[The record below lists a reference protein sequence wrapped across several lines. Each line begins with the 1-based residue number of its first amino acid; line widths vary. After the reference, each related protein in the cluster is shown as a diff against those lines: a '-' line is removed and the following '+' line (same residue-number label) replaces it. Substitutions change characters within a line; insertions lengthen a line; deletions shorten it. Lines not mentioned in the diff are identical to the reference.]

1 MSTKDILTLVIG
13 TLGAAVAL
21 ATLVAACL
29 EYVRQG
35 KMARVQMFF
44 DLRRRLKEPE
54 LWRLAELI
62 DEASAADPEVA
73 QEAERCLTEIP
84 FRTKRDYLGLF
95 EEVGLAMDW
104 GLIEPDIAHYMFGYY
119 ALHCANCRAFWVG
132 VGQWNPYWDR
142 FRKFCDRMEAERE
155 MFEQRR
161 GEIGSRDSGSPPI
174 QPMPSGTADEI

>member
-1 MSTKDILTLVIG
+1 MSTKDILTLAIG

-21 ATLVAACL
+21 ATLIAACL

-54 LWRLAELI
+54 LWKLAELI
-62 DEASAADPEVA
+62 DEASAADPGLSR
-73 QEAERCLTEIP
+73 EAERRLAEIP

-119 ALHCANCRAFWVG
+119 ALHCANCRAFWIG

-142 FRKFCDRMEAERE
+142 FRKFCNRMEIERE
-155 MFEQRR
+155 AFEQRR
-161 GEIGSRDSGSPPI
+161 NEIDPGDFEST
-174 QPMPSGTADEI
+174 PMPSGKTNGT